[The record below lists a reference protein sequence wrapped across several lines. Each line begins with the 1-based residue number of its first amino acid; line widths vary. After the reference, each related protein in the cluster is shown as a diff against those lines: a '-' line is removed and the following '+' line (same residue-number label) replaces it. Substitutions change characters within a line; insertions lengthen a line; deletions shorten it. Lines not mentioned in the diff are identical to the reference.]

1 MVNLYSVPKES
12 GQQVPRCHQRRKCL
26 TSSAI
31 SDESVRIPSSAVPSV
46 GDVHSGTLWKI
57 SGIDVQS
64 GQQQVDEIVRCDGTQ
79 IPLQSAQHQQLPLLN
94 EAQNPR

>member
-1 MVNLYSVPKES
+1 M
-12 GQQVPRCHQRRKCL
+12 
-26 TSSAI
+26 
-31 SDESVRIPSSAVPSV
+31 RIPSSVVPSV
-46 GDVHSGTLWKI
+46 ADVDSRTLGLI

-94 EAQNPR
+94 EAKNPR